1 MLCDIFGFEGFYK
14 ISKNGDVYSMERNG
28 TVNSQR
34 VLRPTVGTNGYL
46 KVSLRCNGNRHT
58 RNIHRLLAQTFIDN
72 PKNLPCVNHI
82 DGNKLNNSLS
92 NLEWASYSRNIQHA
106 YDTGLTKALRG
117 EGRSML
123 KNEDVLN
130 IVEMKSSG
138 GTLRGIA
145 KKFGISASS
154 VSDIVLGRTWSH
166 ITGIKFNPNK
176 FRGKK
181 SPTGEKGVIPS
192 HNGKFDVFV
201 FMGGR
206 NIYIIRIAVFN
217 KAKEAKAKA
226 DQLLASG
233 MNIKQ
238 VVAALRSI
246 FNAN

>member
-1 MLCDIFGFEGFYK
+1 
-14 ISKNGDVYSMERNG
+14 MERNG

-123 KNEDVLN
+123 K
-130 IVEMKSSG
+130 K
-138 GTLRGIA
+138 
-145 KKFGISASS
+145 
-154 VSDIVLGRTWSH
+154 
-166 ITGIKFNPNK
+166 
-176 FRGKK
+176 
-181 SPTGEKGVIPS
+181 
-192 HNGKFDVFV
+192 
-201 FMGGR
+201 
-206 NIYIIRIAVFN
+206 
-217 KAKEAKAKA
+217 
-226 DQLLASG
+226 
-233 MNIKQ
+233 
-238 VVAALRSI
+238 
-246 FNAN
+246 